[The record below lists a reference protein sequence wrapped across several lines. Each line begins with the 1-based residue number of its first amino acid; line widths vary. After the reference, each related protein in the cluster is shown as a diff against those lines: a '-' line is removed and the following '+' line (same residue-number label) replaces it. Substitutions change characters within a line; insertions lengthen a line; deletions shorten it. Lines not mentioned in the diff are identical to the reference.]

1 MHSGD
6 TQGTNHQECGRRDM
20 VDMFDGGLLKHG
32 GEGVG
37 AGVGPL
43 VVQPSL
49 VPGPVRDIR
58 DTSHTG
64 GG

>member
-43 VVQPSL
+43 VVQPRL

-58 DTSHTG
+58 DPRHTG

>member
-1 MHSGD
+1 
-6 TQGTNHQECGRRDM
+6 M
-20 VDMFDGGLLKHG
+20 VDMLDGGLVKHG

-43 VVQPSL
+43 VVQPRL